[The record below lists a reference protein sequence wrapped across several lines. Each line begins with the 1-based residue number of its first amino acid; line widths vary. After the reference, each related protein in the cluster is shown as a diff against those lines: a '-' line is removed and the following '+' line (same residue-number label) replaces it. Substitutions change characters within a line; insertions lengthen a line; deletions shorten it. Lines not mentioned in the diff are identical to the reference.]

1 MSDFV
6 DGKQPVRNDGIYD
19 GSLNDEPSSAA
30 IVASERNI
38 AIGVETLNKRPT
50 AKSGDEDKI
59 ALDVALSDGNGNSI
73 NKDNALPVYI
83 TESTGQEIENYNVA
97 SAVAKDGGT
106 ANHDYITGSEF
117 RNLNVDCSSSAL
129 AKFELQVETAVGAA
143 TYSTIMSKFNSIS
156 NPNVTF
162 ALKSPN
168 AIAAGVTIR
177 VIKTNL
183 DNQATDLYSVI
194 NGVEV

>member
-6 DGKQPVRNDGIYD
+6 DSKQPVRNDGIYD

-30 IVASERNI
+30 IVASERNA
-38 AIGVETLNKRPT
+38 AIGVATLNKRPT

-59 ALDVALSDGNGNSI
+59 ALDVALSDGDGNSI
-73 NKDNALPVYI
+73 NLDNPLYVTVSDSPG
-83 TESTGQEIENYNVA
+83 TEIEDYKLD

-106 ANHDYITGSEF
+106 ANHDYVTGSEF
-117 RNLNVDCSSSAL
+117 RGLNVECSSSAL
-129 AKFELQVETAVGAA
+129 AKFELQVEQTAGMADYA
-143 TYSTIMSKFNSIS
+143 TVMVKFNSVS
-156 NPNVTF
+156 VPNVIFNHKTP
-162 ALKSPN
+162 K
-168 AIAAGVTIR
+168 AILTGISIR

-183 DNQATDLYSVI
+183 DNQATDLYSMI

>member
-30 IVASERNI
+30 IVASERNA

-59 ALDVALSDGNGNSI
+59 ALDVALSDGDGNSI
-73 NKDNALPVYI
+73 NLDNPLYVTVSDSP
-83 TESTGQEIENYNVA
+83 GNEIQDYKVD
-97 SAVAKDGGT
+97 SDIAKDGGS
-106 ANHDYITGSEF
+106 ANHDYITNSEF
-117 RNLNVDCSSSAL
+117 RGLNVDCSSSAL
-129 AKFELQVETAVGAA
+129 AKFELQIETAPASA
-143 TYSTIMSKFNSIS
+143 TFGTVMAKFNSVS
-156 NPNVTF
+156 NPNVVF
-162 ALKSPN
+162 ALKTPA
-168 AIAAGVTIR
+168 AIATGVTIR

-183 DNQATDLYSVI
+183 DNQNTDLYSVI